1 MKTYRFG
8 FLLLA
13 MLLAM
18 PMTVSA
24 KYYPESPTVWRE
36 VYWIGPAPTINN
48 IESLTKAAEQ
58 GDLDAQRKLAHHFMD
73 NSSYYKEQA
82 VEWFTRAARQGDA
95 ETQRELGDY
104 YYQETPFGLAA
115 AEWYRKAAEQGDV
128 DAQTRLGELYA
139 EGKGVEQDYV
149 EAAKWYRKAAEQ
161 GNSIAQGRLG
171 DFYAEGKGVKQDYA
185 EAAKWYS
192 KEAEKEHGY
201 AQKLLGDRF
210 AEGEGVEQDYAEAAK
225 WYSKALENDSNI
237 VKYLDIEKLGDL
249 YAATHNYTEAAKWY
263 HKAVDNKEIYYDNDS
278 QLKLGLCYAFGKG
291 VEQNFSEATKLI
303 KGWIK
308 GFIEDF
314 TKEMGIAVYLLLGL
328 LLLMLISGFTIIYH
342 RNKQLGL
349 AKRIIFALVFSF
361 ALTALF
367 SLSISMLMFLISMII
382 NAYSLIASDFL
393 MLFVLSFLTILCL
406 GFFGASLLMIGQPKS
421 TNSISAE
428 SENETP
434 ENTLMDGK
442 KGRKVKFN
450 KSTVNLIS
458 IAAMLLSFLV
468 GFAYYWFTTKAL
480 GHEPLSTYLGYQED
494 PPQFI
499 ISLSI
504 FVIALIIGLI
514 TIFLL
519 SRLVCGWRN
528 ISFKTG
534 DWKRGVSIG
543 FFIINPIKKS
553 RYIKGKVVPFILFG
567 LLPLLVSPFVNSI
580 GLFFLG
586 AIFISSTADG
596 LIPVWKIRK
605 ESHDRMIQDIKGE
618 NAVFVLDEEQ
628 SIDNE

>member
-1 MKTYRFG
+1 MKTYRLC

-13 MLLAM
+13 MLMAM
-18 PMTVSA
+18 PLTVNAEFVGASSSDSVSVETIVIPA
-24 KYYPESPTVWRE
+24 GNGAINLDSIRE
-36 VYWIGPAPTINN
+36 AEID
-48 IESLTKAAEQ
+48 SLTKVAEQ
-58 GDLDAQRKLAHHFMD
+58 GSVEAQKKLGRIYRYKD
-73 NSSYYKEQA
+73 YDKQDYKEA
-82 VEWFTRAARQGDA
+82 
-95 ETQRELGDY
+95 LK
-104 YYQETPFGLAA
+104 
-115 AEWYRKAAEQGDV
+115 WYRKAAEQGD
-128 DAQTRLGELYA
+128 DEAQRVLGEYYRKGSFFDYDDVDEHDYA
-139 EGKGVEQDYV
+139 

-161 GNSIAQGRLG
+161 GNAKAQSELG
-171 DFYAEGKGVKQDYA
+171 NLYCEGNGVKQDYA
-185 EAAKWYS
+185 EAAKWYR
-192 KEAEKEHGY
+192 KAAEQGDYEAQEKLGALY
-201 AQKLLGDRF
+201 AAGKGVKQDYDEAVKLYLKAVDYRSNEGFVSINYIRDCNNLGDIY
-210 AEGEGVEQDYAEAAK
+210 AAKHDYTEAVK
-225 WYSKALENDSNI
+225 WYSKVVDSDKEN
-237 VKYLDIEKLGDL
+237 Y
-249 YAATHNYTEAAKWY
+249 Y
-263 HKAVDNKEIYYDNDS
+263 IYDRA

-291 VEQNFSEATKLI
+291 VKQDFSEATKLI
-303 KGWIK
+303 KGLIK

-328 LLLMLISGFTIIYH
+328 LLLMLISGFTIFYH

-406 GFFGASLLMIGQPKS
+406 GFSGASLLMIGQPKS

-450 KSTVNLIS
+450 KSTVNLIG
-458 IAAMLLSFLV
+458 IAVMLLSFLV
-468 GFAYYWFTTKAL
+468 GFPYYWFTTKAL

-499 ISLSI
+499 ISLFI

-514 TIFLL
+514 SIFLL

-528 ISFKTG
+528 FSFKTG

-586 AIFISSTADG
+586 AFFISTTADG

-618 NAVFVLDEEQ
+618 NAVFVLDENQ
-628 SIDNE
+628 SNDKV

>member
-1 MKTYRFG
+1 MKTYKCY

-13 MLLAM
+13 MLMAM
-18 PMTVSA
+18 PLTVNAEFVGTSSSDSVSIE
-24 KYYPESPTVWRE
+24 PIVIPPGNGVIPINLDSIRE
-36 VYWIGPAPTINN
+36 AEID
-48 IESLTKAAEQ
+48 SLTKVAEQ
-58 GDLDAQRKLAHHFMD
+58 GSVEAQKKLGRIYRYKD
-73 NSSYYKEQA
+73 YDKQDYKEA
-82 VEWFTRAARQGDA
+82 
-95 ETQRELGDY
+95 LK
-104 YYQETPFGLAA
+104 
-115 AEWYRKAAEQGDV
+115 WYRKAAEQGD
-128 DAQTRLGELYA
+128 DEAQRVLGEYYRKGSFFDYDDVDEHDYA
-139 EGKGVEQDYV
+139 

-161 GNSIAQGRLG
+161 GNAKAQSELG
-171 DFYAEGKGVKQDYA
+171 NLYCEGNGVKQDYA
-185 EAAKWYS
+185 EAAKWYR
-192 KEAEKEHGY
+192 KAAEQGYYEAQEKLGALY
-201 AQKLLGDRF
+201 AAGKGVKQDYDEAVKLYLKAVDYRSNEGFVSINYIRDCNNLGDIY
-210 AEGEGVEQDYAEAAK
+210 AAKHDYTEAVK
-225 WYSKALENDSNI
+225 WYSKVVDSDKEN
-237 VKYLDIEKLGDL
+237 Y
-249 YAATHNYTEAAKWY
+249 Y
-263 HKAVDNKEIYYDNDS
+263 IYDRA

-291 VEQNFSEATKLI
+291 VKQDFSEATKLI
-303 KGWIK
+303 KGLIK

-328 LLLMLISGFTIIYH
+328 LLLMLISGFTIFYH

-450 KSTVNLIS
+450 KSTVNLIG
-458 IAAMLLSFLV
+458 IAVMLLSFLV
-468 GFAYYWFTTKAL
+468 GFPYYWFTTKAL

-499 ISLSI
+499 ISLFI
-504 FVIALIIGLI
+504 FVIAVIIGLI
-514 TIFLL
+514 SIFLL

-528 ISFKTG
+528 FSFKTG

-618 NAVFVLDEEQ
+618 NAVFVLDENQ
-628 SIDNE
+628 STDNE

>member
-1 MKTYRFG
+1 MKTYKCY

-13 MLLAM
+13 MLMAM
-18 PMTVSA
+18 PLTVNAEFVGASSSDSVSVE
-24 KYYPESPTVWRE
+24 PIIIPPGNGVIPINLDSIRE
-36 VYWIGPAPTINN
+36 AEID
-48 IESLTKAAEQ
+48 SLTKVAEQ
-58 GDLDAQRKLAHHFMD
+58 GSVEAQKKLGRIYRYND
-73 NSSYYKEQA
+73 YDKQDYKEA
-82 VEWFTRAARQGDA
+82 
-95 ETQRELGDY
+95 LK
-104 YYQETPFGLAA
+104 
-115 AEWYRKAAEQGDV
+115 WYRKAAEQGDAE
-128 DAQTRLGELYA
+128 AQTVLGDFYREGSFFAYDDVDEHDYA
-139 EGKGVEQDYV
+139 

-161 GNSIAQGRLG
+161 GNAKAQSELG
-171 DFYAEGKGVKQDYA
+171 DLYCEGNGVKQDYA
-185 EAAKWYS
+185 EAAKWYR
-192 KEAEKEHGY
+192 KATEHGWAYKKLAGLY
-201 AQKLLGDRF
+201 ASGKGVKKDYDEAIKLYLTAADDIR
-210 AEGEGVEQDYAEAAK
+210 DY
-225 WYSKALENDSNI
+225 
-237 VKYLDIEKLGDL
+237 DILGDL
-249 YAATHNYTEAAKWY
+249 YATKHDYSEATKWY
-263 HKAVDNKEIYYDNDS
+263 RKAADNDKEYFNYISDKS

-291 VEQNFSEATKLI
+291 VKQDFSEATKLI

-328 LLLMLISGFTIIYH
+328 LLLMLISGFTIFYH

-367 SLSISMLMFLISMII
+367 SLSISMLMSLIFMIF

-450 KSTVNLIS
+450 KSTVNLIG

-468 GFAYYWFTTKAL
+468 GFPYYWFTTKAL
-480 GHEPLSTYLGYQED
+480 GHEPLSTYLGYQ
-494 PPQFI
+494 FI
-499 ISLSI
+499 ISLFI

-514 TIFLL
+514 SIFLL

-528 ISFKTG
+528 FSFKTG

-618 NAVFVLDEEQ
+618 NAVFVLDENQ
-628 SIDNE
+628 PNDKV

>member
-1 MKTYRFG
+1 MKTYRLC
-8 FLLLA
+8 FLFLA
-13 MLLAM
+13 MLMAM

-24 KYYPESPTVWRE
+24 KFTPASDKDAIGGDAIIPPGNGVIPINLDSIRE
-36 VYWIGPAPTINN
+36 AEID
-48 IESLTKAAEQ
+48 SLTKVAEQ
-58 GDLDAQRKLAHHFMD
+58 GSVEAQKKLGRIYRYND
-73 NSSYYKEQA
+73 YDKQDYKEA
-82 VEWFTRAARQGDA
+82 
-95 ETQRELGDY
+95 LK
-104 YYQETPFGLAA
+104 
-115 AEWYRKAAEQGDV
+115 WYRKAAEQGDAE
-128 DAQTRLGELYA
+128 AQTVLGDFYREGSFFAYDDIDEHDYA
-139 EGKGVEQDYV
+139 

-161 GNSIAQGRLG
+161 GNAKAQSELG
-171 DFYAEGKGVKQDYA
+171 DLYCEGNGVKQDYA
-185 EAAKWYS
+185 EAAKWYR
-192 KEAEKEHGY
+192 KATEHGWAYKKLAGLY
-201 AQKLLGDRF
+201 ASGKGVKKDYDEAIKLYLTAADDIR
-210 AEGEGVEQDYAEAAK
+210 DY
-225 WYSKALENDSNI
+225 
-237 VKYLDIEKLGDL
+237 DILGDL
-249 YAATHNYTEAAKWY
+249 YATKHDYSEATKWY
-263 HKAVDNKEIYYDNDS
+263 RKAADNDKEYFNYISDKS

-291 VEQNFSEATKLI
+291 VKQDFSEATKLI

-328 LLLMLISGFTIIYH
+328 LLLMLISGFTIFYH

-406 GFFGASLLMIGQPKS
+406 GFLGASLLMIGQPKS

-450 KSTVNLIS
+450 KSTVNLIG
-458 IAAMLLSFLV
+458 IAVMLLSFLV
-468 GFAYYWFTTKAL
+468 GFPYYWFTTKAL
-480 GHEPLSTYLGYQED
+480 GHEPLSTYLGYQ
-494 PPQFI
+494 FI
-499 ISLSI
+499 ISLFI

-514 TIFLL
+514 SIFLL

-528 ISFKTG
+528 FSFKTG

-586 AIFISSTADG
+586 AFFISSTADG

-618 NAVFVLDEEQ
+618 NAVFVLDENQ
-628 SIDNE
+628 PNDKV

>member
-1 MKTYRFG
+1 MKTYRLC
-8 FLLLA
+8 FLFLA
-13 MLLAM
+13 MLMAM

-24 KYYPESPTVWRE
+24 KFTPASDKDAIGGDAIIPPGNGVIPINLDSIRE
-36 VYWIGPAPTINN
+36 AEID
-48 IESLTKAAEQ
+48 SLTKVAEQ
-58 GDLDAQRKLAHHFMD
+58 GSVEAQKKLGRIYRYND
-73 NSSYYKEQA
+73 YDKQDYKEA
-82 VEWFTRAARQGDA
+82 
-95 ETQRELGDY
+95 LK
-104 YYQETPFGLAA
+104 
-115 AEWYRKAAEQGDV
+115 WYRKAAEQGDAE
-128 DAQTRLGELYA
+128 AQTVLGDFYREGSFFAYDDIDEHDYA
-139 EGKGVEQDYV
+139 

-161 GNSIAQGRLG
+161 GNAKAQSELG
-171 DFYAEGKGVKQDYA
+171 DLYCEGNGVKQDYA
-185 EAAKWYS
+185 EAAKWYR
-192 KEAEKEHGY
+192 KATEHGWAYKKLAGLY
-201 AQKLLGDRF
+201 ASGKGVKKDYDEAIKLYLTAADDIRDYDILGDIY
-210 AEGEGVEQDYAEAAK
+210 ATKHDYSEATK
-225 WYSKALENDSNI
+225 WYRKA
-237 VKYLDIEKLGDL
+237 
-249 YAATHNYTEAAKWY
+249 A
-263 HKAVDNKEIYYDNDS
+263 DNDKEYFNYISDKS

-291 VEQNFSEATKLI
+291 VKQDFSEATKLI

-328 LLLMLISGFTIIYH
+328 LLLMLISGFTIFYH

-349 AKRIIFALVFSF
+349 AKRIIFALVFSI

-406 GFFGASLLMIGQPKS
+406 GFLGASLLMIGQPKS

-450 KSTVNLIS
+450 KSTVNLIG

-468 GFAYYWFTTKAL
+468 GFPYYWFTTKAL

-499 ISLSI
+499 ISLFI

-514 TIFLL
+514 SIFLL

-528 ISFKTG
+528 FSFKTG

-586 AIFISSTADG
+586 AFFISSTADG

-618 NAVFVLDEEQ
+618 NAVFVLDENQ
-628 SIDNE
+628 PNDKV

>member
-1 MKTYRFG
+1 MKTYKFY

-13 MLLAM
+13 MLMAM
-18 PMTVSA
+18 PLTVSA
-24 KYYPESPTVWRE
+24 GVLDGVGIPPEH
-36 VYWIGPAPTINN
+36 YIKID
-48 IESLTKAAEQ
+48 IDSLKNVAEEGSVEAQKILGRIYSSNDDFLAKPDTKEA
-58 GDLDAQRKLAHHFMD
+58 LI
-73 NSSYYKEQA
+73 
-82 VEWFTRAARQGDA
+82 
-95 ETQRELGDY
+95 
-104 YYQETPFGLAA
+104 
-115 AEWYRKAAEQGDV
+115 WYRKAAEQGDAE
-128 DAQTRLGELYA
+128 AQNVLGDFYYYGVFNHFLSDFDETKQNYA
-139 EGKGVEQDYV
+139 
-149 EAAKWYRKAAEQ
+149 EAAKWYRKMAEQ
-161 GNSIAQGRLG
+161 GSAWAQERVG
-171 DFYAEGKGVKQDYA
+171 DLYRDGYGVKQDYA
-185 EAAKWYS
+185 EAAKWYR
-192 KEAEKEHGY
+192 KATEHGWAYKKLAGLY
-201 AQKLLGDRF
+201 ASGKGVKKDYDEAIKLYLTAADDIR
-210 AEGEGVEQDYAEAAK
+210 DY
-225 WYSKALENDSNI
+225 
-237 VKYLDIEKLGDL
+237 DILGDL
-249 YAATHNYTEAAKWY
+249 YATKHDYSEATKWY
-263 HKAVDNKEIYYDNDS
+263 RKAADNDKEYFNYISDKS

-291 VEQNFSEATKLI
+291 VKQDFSEATKLI

-328 LLLMLISGFTIIYH
+328 LLLMLISGFTIFYH

-406 GFFGASLLMIGQPKS
+406 GFFWASLLMIGQPKS

-468 GFAYYWFTTKAL
+468 GFPYYWFTTKAL

-499 ISLSI
+499 ISLLI
-504 FVIALIIGLI
+504 FAVALILGAIVAI
-514 TIFLL
+514 LL
-519 SRLVCGWRN
+519 YRLVWGWRN
-528 ISFKTG
+528 THM
-534 DWKRGVSIG
+534 DWKKGVIHCSK
-543 FFIINPIKKS
+543 PLKKS
-553 RYIKGKVVPFILFG
+553 QYIKGQVVPFVLFG

-596 LIPVWKIRK
+596 LIHVWKIRK

-618 NAVFVLDEEQ
+618 NAVFVLDENQ
-628 SIDNE
+628 PNDKV